1 MPNEDSTPLT
11 TLELPI
17 VLDAASRSFM
27 QKAFALA
34 CDINIAT
41 LAAVMDGIK
50 GMRASEE
57 YRRAVAMPKG
67 KARNT
72 RLKEIQQKWGITKAG
87 VQQLA
92 IIIKNATGRAHLLG
106 PHEVQK
112 IAENIWQS
120 VSNYLFEHRGR
131 PRFKSRRRGVHSIC
145 GKVCAGMHLNQKGE
159 LVRTFGDIDW
169 DGERHLLKWR
179 GRELVRQA
187 T

>member
-1 MPNEDSTPLT
+1 MPRVSTKFVAKIQFT
-11 TLELPI
+11 
-17 VLDAASRSFM
+17 DAS
-27 QKAFALA
+27 AL
-34 CDINIAT
+34 
-41 LAAVMDGIK
+41 
-50 GMRASEE
+50 
-57 YRRAVAMPKG
+57 
-67 KARNT
+67 
-72 RLKEIQQKWGITKAG
+72 KAG

-106 PHEVQK
+106 PQEVQK

-120 VSNYLFEHRGR
+120 VSNYLFDHRGR